1 MFPEITRKLPV
12 VDLKAQY
19 NCMREDIL
27 SAVAGVLDNAHFILG
42 PNVAALEREI
52 ATFCQSPYAI
62 GVASGTDALILALR
76 AAGIHAGD
84 EVIVPAFSFVATAD
98 AVSILGATPVFAD
111 IDPISLNIDMEHAAS
126 LVTGR
131 TRAIIPVHLYGQP
144 ADMHSVLSLADR
156 YQLIVIEDCAQ
167 ALGASWAGKPVG
179 SMGDYGCISFFP
191 TKNLGAYGDGGMI
204 TAQNQGSAAHLKK
217 LRVHGS
223 EKKYCHDE
231 QGMNSRLDELQA
243 AILRV
248 KLPHLARW
256 NFERRRIADLYR
268 QALGHIDEIVL
279 PSEVPNAFHV
289 YHQFTIQH
297 RRRDLIQASLREAGI
312 ESVVYYPIPL
322 HLQPM
327 YSNLGFRKGHLPVSE
342 CAASEVLSL
351 PVFPEMTEEDV
362 AYVADNIEKALS
374 TSLLRSA

>member
-1 MFPEITRKLPV
+1 V

-19 NCMREDIL
+19 KCMQEDIL
-27 SAVAGVLDNAHFILG
+27 SAISGVLENANFILG

-76 AAGIHAGD
+76 AARIQPGD
-84 EVIVPAFSFVATAD
+84 EVIVPAFSFAATAD

-111 IDPISLNIDMEHAAS
+111 VDPVTLNIDVDHAAT
-126 LVTGR
+126 LVTHR
-131 TRAIIPVHLYGQP
+131 TRAIVPVHLYGQP
-144 ADMHSVLSLADR
+144 ADLGAVLDLAGSFD
-156 YQLIVIEDCAQ
+156 LVVIEDCAQ

-179 SMGDYGCISFFP
+179 SLGDYGCISFFP

-204 TAQNQGSAAHLKK
+204 TAHNQRSAAHLRK

-256 NFERRRIADLYR
+256 NSER
-268 QALGHIDEIVL
+268 ALAHTDEILL
-279 PSEVPNAFHV
+279 PSESSDTYHV
-289 YHQFTIQH
+289 YHQFTIRH
-297 RRRDLIQASLREAGI
+297 PERDAIQAALRESGI
-312 ESVVYYPIPL
+312 ESVIYYPIPL
-322 HLQPM
+322 HLQRM
-327 YSNLGFRKGHLPVSE
+327 YAHLGYRQGQLPVSE
-342 CAASEVLSL
+342 RAANEVLSL
-351 PVFPEMTEEDV
+351 PIFPEMTEEDV
-362 AYVADNIEKALS
+362 AYVAERIEKALS
-374 TSLLRSA
+374 ARLKQSA